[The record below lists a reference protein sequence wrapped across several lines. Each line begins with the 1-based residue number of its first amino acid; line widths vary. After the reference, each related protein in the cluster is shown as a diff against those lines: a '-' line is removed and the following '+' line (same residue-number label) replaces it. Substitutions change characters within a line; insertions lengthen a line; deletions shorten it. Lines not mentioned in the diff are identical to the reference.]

1 MHIIGRSLIAAAVA
15 ALAAACT
22 QDAPLSPEAR
32 DARDLPD
39 APRPSLAAE
48 LGVNLGGCDSLRVQE
63 GNRLSLHAY
72 ARGVQVYQWNGA
84 SWAFVE
90 PQATLYADPWGIV
103 RIGTHYAGPT
113 WRSLVGSTVVG
124 TVQKR
129 CSPTPDAIPWLLLG
143 AVSSTGPGVF
153 DGTTF
158 VQRVNTT
165 GGVAPSTPG
174 SAVGAEAR
182 VPYTAEYF
190 FYRAR

>member
-1 MHIIGRSLIAAAVA
+1 MHIIGRSLIAAALT

-22 QDAPLSPEAR
+22 QDAPLSP
-32 DARDLPD
+32 DARDVPD
-39 APRPSLAAE
+39 APRPSIAAE
-48 LGVNLGGCDSLRVQE
+48 LGVNLGGCDSLRVPA
-63 GNRLSLHAY
+63 GNRLSVHAF

-84 SWAFVE
+84 SWVFVE
-90 PQATLYADPWGIV
+90 PQAVLYGDPWGIV

-113 WRSLVGSTVVG
+113 WRGLLGSTVVG
-124 TVQKR
+124 AVQKR
-129 CSPTPDAIPWLLLG
+129 CTPTPDAIPWLLLG

-153 DGTTF
+153 DETTF

-165 GGVAPSTPG
+165 GGLAPSTPG
-174 SAVGAEAR
+174 GAVGAEAR

>member
-22 QDAPLSPEAR
+22 QDAPLAP
-32 DARDLPD
+32 DARDVPD
-39 APRPSLAAE
+39 APRPSLAEARVD
-48 LGVNLGGCDSLRVQE
+48 LGDCDSLRAPA

-72 ARGVQVYQWNGA
+72 ARGVQVYRWNGA
-84 SWAFVE
+84 TWAFVE
-90 PQATLYADPWGIV
+90 PDATLYADPWGIV

-113 WRSLVGSTVVG
+113 WQSLGGSTVVG
-124 TVQKR
+124 TALKR
-129 CSPTPDAIPWLLLG
+129 CSPTPNAIPWLLLG

-158 VQRVNTT
+158 VQRLNTT
-165 GGVAPSTPG
+165 GGTAPSTPG
-174 SAVGAEAR
+174 SAVDAEAR
-182 VPYTAEYF
+182 VPYTAEYL